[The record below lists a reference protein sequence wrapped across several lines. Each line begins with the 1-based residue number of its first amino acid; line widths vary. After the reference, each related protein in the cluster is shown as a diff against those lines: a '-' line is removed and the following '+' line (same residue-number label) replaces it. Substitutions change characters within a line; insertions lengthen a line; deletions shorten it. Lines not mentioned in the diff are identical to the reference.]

1 MELRH
6 LRYFQEVCRTRSFS
20 RAAENLHIAQPPLS
34 RQIQQL
40 EQKLNATLFH
50 RTRPLALTEAG
61 RYLYQQLDSLFSQL
75 DRIVSDTRR
84 IAHHQPQRLNIGF
97 APSIL
102 YGQLP
107 AIIRTLRDSQNIDVG
122 IHEMATQ
129 AQITALKRGSIDI
142 GFGRI
147 PIQDPDIV
155 QSVLQEDPLLVAL
168 PQHHPLVAQR
178 IDMASLSRQAMILYP
193 ASPSPS
199 YADDILAQFRQRQ
212 LPVNISQRANDMQT
226 AIGLVAAGLGI
237 ALAPVLTAGIV
248 GMTLGAMGLG
258 IALVP
263 DVARQIRRSGVV
275 YRAIHDARLVSPIVV
290 SHRKGD
296 ASPLLGQCRA
306 LFNFP
311 DSPQE
316 PTASGADL

>member
-237 ALAPVLTAGIV
+237 AL
-248 GMTLGAMGLG
+248 
-258 IALVP
+258 VP

>member
-1 MELRH
+1 MLLRTQCNSLSDGGFMELRH

-61 RYLYQQLDSLFSQL
+61 HYLYQQLDSLFSQL

-122 IHEMATQ
+122 IHEMATL
-129 AQITALKRGSIDI
+129 AQIAALKRGSIDI

-199 YADDILAQFRQRQ
+199 YADAILAQFRQRQ

-226 AIGLVAAGLGI
+226 AIGLVAA
-237 ALAPVLTAGIV
+237 
-248 GMTLGAMGLG
+248 GLG

-316 PTASGADL
+316 PTASGAGL